1 MSALDKTTTAFAAVL
16 QADIRRERR
25 LLYAE
30 IVLLIVLVG
39 LAVLRYWIGK

>member
-1 MSALDKTTTAFAAVL
+1 MSDETKARAFNAAL

-30 IVLLIVLVG
+30 IVILLVL
-39 LAVLRYWIGK
+39 LALAYLRIWWGP

>member
-1 MSALDKTTTAFAAVL
+1 MSEPDTRAARFRTDL

-30 IVLLIVLVG
+30 IAILAVLVG
-39 LAVLRYWIGK
+39 LALLRHGVWP